1 MDEYP
6 PSMFEEGGLGAS
18 VKAISIKDNRGAGAV
33 IGNKLRKKP
42 DGTKVKILIVE

>member
-1 MDEYP
+1 
-6 PSMFEEGGLGAS
+6 MFEEGGLGAS
-18 VKAISIKDNRGAGAV
+18 VRAISIKDNRGAGAV